1 MEILT
6 QPNYHSKIETGSIFD
21 SKSRENYFA
30 KLEEALRNLSLVDR
44 KKTDLKNL
52 LKK

>member
-6 QPNYHSKIETGSIFD
+6 QPNFHSKLGSDFSFD

-30 KLEEALRNLSLVDR
+30 KLEEALRNLTLFDR
-44 KKTDLKNL
+44 KASSININRNK
-52 LKK
+52 